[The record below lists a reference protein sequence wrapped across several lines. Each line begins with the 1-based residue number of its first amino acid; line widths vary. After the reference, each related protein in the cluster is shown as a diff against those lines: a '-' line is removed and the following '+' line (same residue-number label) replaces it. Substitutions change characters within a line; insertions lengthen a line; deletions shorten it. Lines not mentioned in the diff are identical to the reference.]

1 MFFLKFHRVCVC
13 ICDVCVIIS
22 SFFSDVVDVVVV
34 VAVVDFCVDIICM
47 FCSVGWLVGWLVGR
61 LVGCLVIIIYLLWS
75 IRTGLKNYFVCESE
89 NKLRVWLHWIYKG
102 SAYLSHSLYVF
113 FFQKYSFPF
122 ACSFTFDSFIFNINA
137 CFIHALFPF
146 RLFTVQ
152 CTKGRLHCTHKKR
165 RMREITSNMQLLLN
179 IDIDCPP

>member
-1 MFFLKFHRVCVC
+1 MRCVRYYIFF
-13 ICDVCVIIS
+13 
-22 SFFSDVVDVVVV
+22 FFRRSRRRRRRRRRRWFLRRYYMHVL
-34 VAVVDFCVDIICM
+34 F
-47 FCSVGWLVGWLVGR
+47 GWLVGR